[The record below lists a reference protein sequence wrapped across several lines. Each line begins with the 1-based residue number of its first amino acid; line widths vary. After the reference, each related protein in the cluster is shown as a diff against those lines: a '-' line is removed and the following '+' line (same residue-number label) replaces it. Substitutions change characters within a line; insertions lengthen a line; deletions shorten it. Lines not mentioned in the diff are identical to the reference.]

1 MPDRGRP
8 LRFGSFLI
16 PDAAR
21 PGETLRL
28 ARLADDLGLDLI
40 GVQDHPYQARFL
52 DTWTLL
58 AVIAARTERV
68 TVFPDVANLPLR
80 PPAVLAKAAASLD
93 RLTGGRVELGLG
105 AGAFPEGIA
114 AMGGV
119 ARGRGEA
126 LSALEEAIALVRLV
140 WSGRRG
146 IRFEGRFYRL
156 HGLHA
161 GPVPA
166 HPMGIWLGT
175 YGPRG
180 LGITGRLADGW
191 VPSSPYAPPEVLG
204 GMQRRIDEA
213 ALAAGRDP
221 ASITRLY
228 NVFGHIGGE
237 GGGPFEGPVERWVET
252 LTHLALEE
260 GMDGFLFGP
269 DRDVEAQ
276 LRLLAG
282 EVIPRVRQAVDRARA
297 GHDRA

>member
-8 LRFGSFLI
+8 LRFGSFLV

-28 ARLADDLGLDLI
+28 AQLADGLGLDLI

-58 AVIAARTERV
+58 SVIGARTERV

-80 PPAVLAKAAASLD
+80 APALLAKAAASLD

-114 AMGGV
+114 AMGGPV
-119 ARGRGEA
+119 RGRGA
-126 LSALEEAIALVRLV
+126 ASSALEEAIAVVRLV
-140 WSGRRG
+140 WSGGRG
-146 IRFEGRFYRL
+146 VRFEGRFYRL
-156 HGLHA
+156 RGLHA

-180 LGITGRLADGW
+180 LAMVGRLADGW
-191 VPSSPYAPPEVLG
+191 APSSPYAPPQVLG
-204 GMQRRIDEA
+204 TMQRRIDEA
-213 ALAAGRDP
+213 ALEAGRDP

-228 NVFGHIGGE
+228 NVFGHIGGA
-237 GGGPFEGPVERWVET
+237 GTGPFEGPVERWVET
-252 LTHLALEE
+252 LTRLALEE
-260 GMDGFLFGP
+260 GMDGFLLGS
-269 DRDVEAQ
+269 DRDPEAQ
-276 LRLLAG
+276 LHLLAE
-282 EVIPRVRQAVDRARA
+282 EVAPRVRQAVERAR
-297 GHDRA
+297 GNRR

>member
-8 LRFGSFLI
+8 LRFGSFLT
-16 PDAAR
+16 PDATQ
-21 PGETLRL
+21 PQETLRL

-58 AVIAARTERV
+58 SVIAARTERV

-93 RLTGGRVELGLG
+93 QLSGGRVELGLG
-105 AGAFPEGIA
+105 AGAFPEGIT
-114 AMGGV
+114 AMGGTP
-119 ARGRGEA
+119 RSRGEA
-126 LSALEEAIALVRLV
+126 VSALEEAIALVRLV

-146 IRFEGRFYRL
+146 IRFEGRFYQL

-161 GPVPA
+161 GPTPA

-180 LGITGRLADGW
+180 LGIVGRLADGW
-191 VPSSPYAPPEVLG
+191 VPSSPYAPPPALAE
-204 GMQRRIDEA
+204 MQRRIDEA
-213 ALAAGRDP
+213 AFAAGRDP
-221 ASITRLY
+221 GSITRLY
-228 NVFGHIGGE
+228 NVFGHIGGD
-237 GGGPFEGPVERWVET
+237 GSGLFEGPVEQWVET
-252 LTHLALEE
+252 LTQLALDQ
-260 GMDGFLFGP
+260 GMDGFLFGT

-276 LRLLAG
+276 LHLLAE
-282 EVIPRVRQAVDRARA
+282 EVAPQVRQAVDRARA
-297 GHDRA
+297 GGHT